1 MLPTLLDE
9 IQARKILLCGCGID
23 NDIQLIFK
31 IVSFYLFANCLGNFL
46 GNFALLCEGVGKFIP
61 PANDT
66 KFLYLFL
73 SDDLEIVL

>member
-31 IVSFYLFANCLGNFL
+31 IVSSHLFANCL